1 MITVWKEF
9 KNSHKYHSSAR
20 VGKLSELVVELAPS
34 SAEDWWFKYT
44 NSPKGRTP
52 D

>member
-52 D
+52 N